1 MTGEITIL
9 YGSETGNAEEYAK
22 YLETKIK
29 ILQFET
35 NQPCIT
41 RRLSF
46 EAISNTHFVFNYN
59 MFYNRTRRN
68 P

>member
-22 YLETKIK
+22 YLK
-29 ILQFET
+29 Q
-35 NQPCIT
+35 
-41 RRLSF
+41 RLRSYNLKPINL
-46 EAISNTHFVFNYN
+46 ASLDDYPLKRLVTHFVFNYN